1 MDDDVAVTTVQEAV
15 TRVVR
20 WAGRPDVRVALLG
33 EAGRELSGNDVHLLR
48 TVVAQG
54 PVRASDLA
62 AWQGV
67 DKSTISTQIRRLE
80 ERGLVVRR
88 PDPADRRAVLFTPTA
103 AGRRLRRRMDAA
115 GAMLFGELLRGWT
128 DVDRQALATL
138 LDRFSRQLDDQPTAG
153 PMAAMRSDRAARRP
167 GIGAT

>member
-1 MDDDVAVTTVQEAV
+1 VTENEDVTGTVQRAV

-33 EAGRELSGNDVHLLR
+33 QAGRELSGNDVHLLR
-48 TVVAQG
+48 TVVARG

-88 PDPADRRAVLFTPTA
+88 PDSADRRAVLFTATA
-103 AGRRLRRRMDAA
+103 RGRKLRRRMDSA
-115 GAMLFGELLRGWT
+115 GAALFVEVLQDWT
-128 DVDRQALATL
+128 DADRQALATL
-138 LDRFSRQLDDQPTAG
+138 LDRFSRRLDTDPTAG
-153 PMAAMRSDRAARRP
+153 LPPARATGEAD
-167 GIGAT
+167 AEDVS

>member
-1 MDDDVAVTTVQEAV
+1 MVGSHTDDGWCRVTENEDVTGTVQRAV
-15 TRVVR
+15 TRLVR

-33 EAGRELSGNDVHLLR
+33 QAGRELSGNDVHLLR
-48 TVVAQG
+48 TVVVRG

-88 PDPADRRAVLFTPTA
+88 PDSADRRAVLFTATA
-103 AGRRLRRRMDAA
+103 RGRKLRRRIHAA
-115 GAMLFGELLRGWT
+115 GAAQVVQDLQARAHA
-128 DVDRQALATL
+128 DRHAL
-138 LDRFSRQLDDQPTAG
+138 
-153 PMAAMRSDRAARRP
+153 
-167 GIGAT
+167 